1 MKSKNT
7 KAQQIYLK
15 PGRRKLKL
23 PKPGLRQMNGPPPAP
38 HTLRVEIP
46 EWILPLLKNRV
57 RYKAAWGGRG
67 SGKSHGF
74 AEMLLL
80 RLVENQ
86 NLSAICVREVQKSL
100 NQSVKRLLEQKI
112 KDMDVGDYFEVRANE
127 IRCKRG
133 TGIIIFLGMADA
145 TADSIK
151 SLEGYDIAWVEEAQ
165 SISQRSLDLLRP
177 TIRKPDSEIWFTW
190 NPQEPTAPVDAFLRG
205 PNPPENSKVVR
216 VNFQD
221 NPWVTPTL
229 LQEMEFD
236 RKNNFE
242 KYLHV
247 WEGEY
252 LQFAEARV
260 FKRWRIE
267 DFETPKKAIL
277 RFGADF
283 GSGGPDPTV
292 LVRCFLE
299 GRKLY
304 IDYEAYQLGCEIED
318 TPSLFMTVPEAEKW
332 PITADSARPDRIKSL
347 NRKGFKQVHPAV
359 KGHGSVEAGV
369 EWLLNYEIIV
379 HPRCVHTIDELKTYA
394 RPVDKLTEKVLPGL
408 LDKNNNVIDAL
419 RYACEAVR
427 RVDEAQEVRGSNVIP
442 MPTIAR
448 WGNVA

>member
-1 MKSKNT
+1 MDT
-7 KAQQIYLK
+7 TETECLR
-15 PGRRKLKL
+15 PGRRKKQM
-23 PKPGLRQMNGPPPAP
+23 PKPGLRKQKGPPPAP
-38 HTLRVEIP
+38 HTLRVEMGS
-46 EWILPLLKNRV
+46 WIRTLMRV
-57 RYKAAWGGRG
+57 RTRYKAAWGGRG

-74 AEMLLL
+74 GAMLLL
-80 RLVENQ
+80 RLIEDQ
-86 NLSAICVREVQKSL
+86 NLSAVCVREVQKSL

-112 KDMDVGDYFEVRANE
+112 KDMNAGDYFEVRANE

-133 TGIIIFLGMADA
+133 TGIIIFVGMADA

-151 SLEGYDIAWVEEAQ
+151 SLEGFDIAWVEEAQ

-190 NPQEPTAPVDAFLRG
+190 NPQQETDPVDKFLRG
-205 PNPPENSKVVR
+205 SNPPENSKVIR
-216 VNFQD
+216 VNFQQ
-221 NPWVTPTL
+221 NPWISQTL
-229 LQEMEFD
+229 LQDMEYD

-267 DFETPKKAIL
+267 EFETPKSAIL

-304 IDYEAYQLGCEIED
+304 IDHEAYQVDCEIED
-318 TPSLFMTVPEAEKW
+318 TPGLFLTVPESEKY

-347 NRKGFKQVHPAV
+347 RRKGFKQVYPAV
-359 KGHGSVEAGV
+359 KGAGSVEAGV

-394 RPVDKLTEKVLPGL
+394 RPVDKLTGKVLPGL
-408 LDKNNNVIDAL
+408 LDKKNNVIDAL

-427 RVDEAQEVRGSNVIP
+427 RVDEAQEERKSNVIALA
-442 MPTIAR
+442 TASR
-448 WGNVA
+448 WRYVA